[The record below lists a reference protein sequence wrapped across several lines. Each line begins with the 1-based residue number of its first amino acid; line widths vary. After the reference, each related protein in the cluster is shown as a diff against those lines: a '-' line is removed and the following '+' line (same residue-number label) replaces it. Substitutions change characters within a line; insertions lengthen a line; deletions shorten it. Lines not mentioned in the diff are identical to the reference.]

1 MVKYSTK
8 RIFNY
13 GKSTCAQKEYLPM
26 VKYRCTKRIFTY
38 GKSTGAQKEYLPVV
52 KVQVHKKNIYLW

>member
-1 MVKYSTK
+1 MVKYRRTK

-26 VKYRCTKRIFTY
+26 VK
-38 GKSTGAQKEYLPVV
+38 VH
-52 KVQVHKKNIYLW
+52 VHKKNI